1 MCFRGR
7 RIQQAKALITLLQN
21 QSLTMAANALLR
33 FGGTK
38 VTAPTRRRIVAINS
52 HHRPHQ
58 QHALSTSSFTWWLL
72 RSPNSTTTT
81 LARAHFSSRQ
91 RVRRLLST
99 TSSLDPSSTT
109 SLSSSLK
116 DGDKDN
122 DTHIQNDAT
131 SSSLSVS
138 SSKGKKSKVVGR
150 LSSDA
155 LTRLVQLA
163 RPEWQLIGM
172 SAATLG
178 ITSSITLLL
187 PYASGQV
194 IDYVVATAASA
205 AAATSTNSSDAL
217 SPLVLASGLFG
228 LSTVAGG
235 GVYLRALWLARAG
248 NRIVARLKQ
257 QLFDSILQQEHAYLD
272 QQTSGDLLSRLTTD
286 AALVEEAVTSQ
297 AVAVLRHSIMTIG
310 AMSMLLYT
318 SPLLAAISCG
328 TLPPIF
334 VLTTK
339 MGQRLEMEQEKVQ
352 ELQGAAT
359 TLAEEAVSSVSTVKQ
374 FVAEQFESTRYR
386 NAIAKAHDRALE
398 TAHMQAQ
405 LEAGAHVASNG
416 AVLCVL
422 GYGGSMVL
430 EGSISAG
437 ELTGFIMY
445 SLLLAGNVSGLTW
458 LYSDLVRAG
467 AASKRVFDILD
478 RTPMILPSSSSLT
491 SKESAS
497 LSSTMLQQK
506 STKATMDALDPLEQ
520 FEFTPTQY
528 VYDHSQPTVHP
539 VSIELESVNFRYPS
553 RPQVQ
558 VLENFS
564 LSVAPGEVVALVGG
578 SGSGKSTISSLL
590 TRLYDVNDEYKDSVR
605 IAGIPVSQYDPL
617 QLRRMIGVV
626 SQEPTMF
633 RGTIRDNI
641 AYGEW
646 SRVSD
651 DQIWQAAKAA
661 HVLDFTKD
669 FPMGLDTLVGA
680 RGSQLSGGQR
690 QRIAIARVLVKNP
703 PIVILDEATSALDAK
718 SEHVV
723 QNAMNSL
730 MSGRTVLSIAHRL
743 STIRHASRIAVV
755 EQGAIVQ
762 TGTFDEL
769 TSQEGGHFR
778 DLMKTQLVSD
788 DV

>member
-1 MCFRGR
+1 
-7 RIQQAKALITLLQN
+7 
-21 QSLTMAANALLR
+21 MAANVLLR
-33 FGGTK
+33 FGCTK
-38 VTAPTRRRIVAINS
+38 AATAPTRRRVAGIGIS
-52 HHRPHQ
+52 P
-58 QHALSTSSFTWWLL
+58 ATTSS
-72 RSPNSTTTT
+72 S
-81 LARAHFSSRQ
+81 ARGRFSSRDN
-91 RVRRLLST
+91 VRRQFAST
-99 TSSLDPSSTT
+99 TSSLPTT
-109 SLSSSLK
+109 ASLSSPK
-116 DGDKDN
+116 DGDKDEN
-122 DTHIQNDAT
+122 SNGAS
-131 SSSLSVS
+131 SSSLSGS
-138 SSKGKKSKVVGR
+138 SSDKKNSKAVGG

-155 LTRLVQLA
+155 LTRLLQLA

-194 IDYVVATAASA
+194 IDYVVATAST
-205 AAATSTNSSDAL
+205 TSNSSDAL

-228 LSTVAGG
+228 LSAVAGG
-235 GVYLRALWLARAG
+235 GVYWRALWLARAG

-257 QLFDSILQQEHAYLD
+257 QLFDSILQQDHAYLD

-339 MGQRLEMEQEKVQ
+339 MGQRLEIEQEKVQ

-386 NAIAKAHDRALE
+386 NAIAQAHDRALE

-430 EGSISAG
+430 EGNISAG

-445 SLLLAGNVSGLTW
+445 SLLLAGNISGLTW

-478 RTPMILPSSSSLT
+478 RTPMILPASSSSLA

-497 LSSTMLQQK
+497 SSTTVFQRK
-506 STKATMDALDPLEQ
+506 SNKAIMDAMDPLQQ
-520 FEFTPTQY
+520 FEFTPTPY

-539 VSIELESVNFRYPS
+539 VSIELESINFRYPS

-590 TRLYDVNDEYKDSVR
+590 TRLYDVSDEYKDSVR

-651 DQIWQAAKAA
+651 DQVWQAAKAA

-669 FPMGLDTLVGA
+669 FPLGLDTLVGA

-769 TSQEGGHFR
+769 TMQEGGHFR